1 MNRLKFLLATFV
13 AAFVTFGIYSC
24 AKEEKSSMDKSIT
37 SQSDSFGE
45 SCLEATSCSPY
56 LPEIINNVTL
66 PSYPGCVFR
75 VRVSVCVQQD
85 IILGTEIFV
94 SNYELLDA
102 TDCPELWEEW
112 SNLVLDPESQAGEI
126 NEFVN
131 NLDQQV
137 YARLENYLYAK
148 HGNKVGCGSPL
159 GTLTVS
165 FIKASCSTIC
175 SHQYEQNPYPKD
187 GGDGSFDNEVTES
200 RLSDKYGTLVRANC
214 DTNGCCQRRTS
225 ICYNPEKDEVEKTT
239 TSHPTPGATCLG
251 GVVDTPPA
259 GVLVNCLPCSFSCN

>member
-13 AAFVTFGIYSC
+13 AALVTFGIYSC

-112 SNLVLDPESQAGEI
+112 SN
-126 NEFVN
+126 
-131 NLDQQV
+131 
-137 YARLENYLYAK
+137 
-148 HGNKVGCGSPL
+148 
-159 GTLTVS
+159 
-165 FIKASCSTIC
+165 
-175 SHQYEQNPYPKD
+175 
-187 GGDGSFDNEVTES
+187 
-200 RLSDKYGTLVRANC
+200 
-214 DTNGCCQRRTS
+214 
-225 ICYNPEKDEVEKTT
+225 
-239 TSHPTPGATCLG
+239 
-251 GVVDTPPA
+251 
-259 GVLVNCLPCSFSCN
+259 